1 MSPPKPKTPQD
12 YIDRATAC
20 EQAAAAAILPA
31 TRETLLYLA
40 ARWRALA
47 DEEEAKQQQQPSP
60 RKRPDTQHSSE

>member
-20 EQAAAAAILPA
+20 EQLADAAKLPE
-31 TRETLLYLA
+31 TRTTMLYLA

-47 DEEEAKQQQQPSP
+47 DEEEAQQRP
-60 RKRPDTQHSSE
+60 KRPEPQHPSE